1 MNEDFLS
8 NDDYLK
14 KISELE
20 KILAEEKAKEN
31 EDIENEKF
39 NQQINDIKLK
49 QKKEINELKQ
59 EILQLQQNTN

>member
-1 MNEDFLS
+1 MNE
-8 NDDYLK
+8 DYLK

-39 NQQINDIKLK
+39 NQQI
-49 QKKEINELKQ
+49 
-59 EILQLQQNTN
+59 